1 MNLYLD
7 NAATTPV
14 RPEVVEAMAP
24 YLTRW
29 FGNPSSRHEVGEI
42 AATALDDARARVAA
56 ILGMRPGDIVFTSG
70 GTESNNTA
78 IKGLVLGALPLGRR
92 HLVTTAIE
100 HESVLA
106 SADYLA
112 RLHGVDVTH
121 VPVDET
127 GALAFDDLAA
137 VLRPDTALVTIGYA
151 NNEVGTVQDAAALA
165 AVAHEQKVPL
175 HLDAV
180 QAAGWLPLAGL
191 GADALTIAGHKIGA
205 PKGTGILAVRG
216 RLPLEPLLHGG
227 GQERGRRSGTP
238 DVAGAVAIATALA
251 LAESERVAEAGRISA
266 LRDAFIAGVLAAVPG
281 ARLTGH
287 PTRRL
292 PGTASFVFPGVNG
305 ETVLLELERR
315 GIVSSSGS
323 ACAAGSDEASH
334 VLLALGMD
342 ADDART
348 AVRFTLPHGLTQ
360 NLDAVATA
368 VGEAVAAVGSRG

>member
-1 MNLYLD
+1 MSLYLD

-29 FGNPSSRHEVGEI
+29 FGNPSSHHEVGE
-42 AATALDDARARVAA
+42 AAASALDDARARVAA
-56 ILGMRPGDIVFTSG
+56 ILGMRTGDIVFTSG

-78 IKGLVLGALPLGRR
+78 VKGLVLGSGRR
-92 HLVTTAIE
+92 HLITTAIE

-121 VPVDET
+121 VPVDDT
-127 GALAFDDLAA
+127 GTLSPDGLADALRD
-137 VLRPDTALVTIGYA
+137 DTALVSVGYA
-151 NNEVGTVQDAAALA
+151 NNEVGTIQDAAALA
-165 AVAHEQKVPL
+165 TVAHARGVPL

-191 GADALTIAGHKIGA
+191 GADAITIAGHKIGA

-216 RLPLEPLLHGG
+216 RLPLEALLHGG

-238 DVAGAVAIATALA
+238 DVAGAVAIATALTLAEAERETEAA
-251 LAESERVAEAGRISA
+251 LAARQ
-266 LRDAFIAGVLAAVPG
+266 RDAFISGVLAGVPG

-287 PTRRL
+287 PTHRL
-292 PGTASFVFPGVNG
+292 PATASFVFPGVNG

-334 VLLALGMD
+334 VLLALGID
-342 ADDART
+342 PDDART
-348 AVRFTLPHGLTQ
+348 AVRFTFPHRMTQ
-360 NLDAVATA
+360 NLDAVAIA
-368 VGEAVAAVGSRG
+368 VAEAVTAVGSRG